1 MSTSPEPVWRTALSG
16 AQILLVAFSATVLVP
31 LLTGLNPSLALL
43 GAGIGGLGVTIG
55 SFSLQGISL
64 CGVLAALLNLIL
76 PPRELEE
83 EIKPA
88 AFP

>member
-1 MSTSPEPVWRTALSG
+1 MKPRNLC
-16 AQILLVAFSATVLVP
+16 LVSVTLV
-31 LLTGLNPSLALL
+31 T
-43 GAGIGGLGVTIG
+43 GIGGLGVTIG

-64 CGVLAALLNLIL
+64 CGVLAVLLNLIL
-76 PPRELEE
+76 PPGELEE